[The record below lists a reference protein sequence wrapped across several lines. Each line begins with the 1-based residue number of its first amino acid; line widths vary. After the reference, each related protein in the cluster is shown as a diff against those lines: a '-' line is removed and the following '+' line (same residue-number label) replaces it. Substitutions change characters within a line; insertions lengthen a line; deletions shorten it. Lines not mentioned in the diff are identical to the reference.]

1 MSATNGSVS
10 RTGRIQTPRRIG
22 RFDIVRE
29 IGRGE
34 MGVVFEAVDTLIER
48 SVAIKTFHFDTLP
61 DDEVQISELF
71 LREARSAGRL
81 SHPHIVTIF
90 DAGEAEGFS
99 FIVMELLPGR
109 SLRQVLE
116 APEPVAFDWMVNVAQ
131 QVADALAYA
140 HRAGVVHRD
149 IKPANIMVD
158 AEGNAKLTDFS
169 IAKVSWAA
177 RSQHGAVVGTPQYMS
192 PEQVRG
198 LELDGRSDVFSLG
211 SVLFEALTGRPPF
224 GGPDTPLISVLE
236 QIVYSPAPL
245 PSKINEAVPRALDMI
260 VHRALAKEPAERY
273 PGAADLARDLRQ
285 FKKLLMPGQAAGGTS
300 ESMAWL
306 QMAPPAP
313 PAAPAAPVAAPAAA
327 AANAPQAPPL
337 ASIPVPAAKPLKTF
351 ISTILYA
358 SIVGFGEAPLARQAE
373 LKRAFAAALGEAL
386 RTVSDEDRMLIDTGD
401 GAAVSLHGDPHQ
413 LMPVAM
419 HIHERLR
426 DTLRLRIGLHCG
438 QVRLVTDVAGKLSLV
453 GEGLSGA
460 QRLVGAAQPG
470 EALASRA
477 MYDFACVPGGAHN
490 GRFRAAERRDRGD
503 GQVIEAIPVVLGS
516 APQPP
521 AEAKPAAAPGE
532 PPRSDLEDDLAADLD
547 AFSQL
552 SEAELL
558 ARTDHE
564 GRMLDAGRRGL
575 VGTGE
580 FPRLVE
586 ANPEDL
592 AYRRRSGT
600 VAPAPEA
607 PAESRRSGLLAQLAQ
622 QASSI
627 QAQHDTV
634 ARGRRASQSAA
645 EELLPR
651 RMRETY
657 NYLHELVGQ
666 LNIIRPAVARNYQL
680 LGLGVFKDLNWMAG
694 DSDFRTRGADGPEHI
709 NRINVTFTLV
719 GPEALRADRE
729 GQAVEP
735 LRNLLQE
742 HGLEFDED
750 QSRNDRHRLER
761 SSFVV
766 TPEIR
771 VRLLLRASYEDTR
784 VILTTRNL
792 DRFGITEYLLEGKD
806 LGAEFLDELGKLI
819 LGQPNRFFAYTQP
832 VNPLR

>member
-1 MSATNGSVS
+1 MTATHGSVS
-10 RTGRIQTPRRIG
+10 RSGRIQAPRRIG

-116 APEPVAFDWMVNVAQ
+116 TRQPAAFDWTVNVAQ

-245 PSKINEAVPRALDMI
+245 PSRINEAVPRALDMI

-285 FKKLLMPGQAAGGTS
+285 FKKLLMPGQAAGGAR

-313 PAAPAAPVAAPAAA
+313 PAAPAAPVAVPVAE

-337 ASIPVPAAKPLKTF
+337 ASIPAPAAKPLKSF

-358 SIVGFGEAPLARQAE
+358 SIVGFGQAQLARQAE
-373 LKRAFAAALGEAL
+373 MKQQFAAALGEAL
-386 RTVSDEDRMLIDTGD
+386 RAVPDEDRMLIDTGD

-413 LMPVAM
+413 VMPVAM
-419 HIHERLR
+419 HIHERLGAQMP
-426 DTLRLRIGLHCG
+426 LRIGLHCG

-490 GRFRAAERRDRGD
+490 GRFRAMERRDRGD
-503 GQVIEAIPVVLGS
+503 GQVVEAIPVVLGS
-516 APQPP
+516 APPP
-521 AEAKPAAAPGE
+521 VEAKPAAAPAAA
-532 PPRSDLEDDLAADLD
+532 PRSELEDDLAADLD

-552 SEAELL
+552 SEEELL

-564 GRMLDAGRRGL
+564 GRMLEAGRRGL

-592 AYRRRSGT
+592 AYRQRRGDA
-600 VAPAPEA
+600 VQAPQAA
-607 PAESRRSGLLAQLAQ
+607 PAEPRRSGLLAQLAQ
-622 QASSI
+622 QASTI
-627 QAQHDTV
+627 QAQHDTI
-634 ARGRRASQSAA
+634 ARGRQASQSAA
-645 EELLPR
+645 EQLLPR

-666 LNIIRPAVARNYQL
+666 LNIIRPAVARNYPL
-680 LGLGVFKDLNWMAG
+680 LGLGVFKDLKWMAG

-709 NRINVTFTLV
+709 NRINVTFTLA

-792 DRFGITEYLLEGKD
+792 DRFGITEYLLDGKD